1 VVDFY
6 NNLFGSSMQK
16 GAHLEIGFW
25 EMDEKLGAAEWE
37 LLNASFT
44 ETELEL
50 AIIGMKSES
59 APGPMGS
66 LLFSSKIFGDIS
78 RENS

>member
-1 VVDFY
+1 
-6 NNLFGSSMQK
+6 MQK
-16 GAHLEIGFW
+16 GAHLETEFW

-37 LLNASFT
+37 LLNAPFT
-44 ETELEL
+44 EIELEL
-50 AIIGMKSES
+50 AITGMKLNQPL
-59 APGPMGS
+59 APMGS